1 VKIEKELEVITIKEI
16 NLLSRPS
23 NGQKFLEILKSNFSK
38 SRFIVSWS
46 KIIIIIIAI
55 LAAFFNQSMLLAV
68 LFYALI
74 WFFFKRSKEFLG
86 NKS

>member
-1 VKIEKELEVITIKEI
+1 VKIEKELKVITIKEI
-16 NLLSRPS
+16 NLLSQPS
-23 NGQKFLEILKSNFSK
+23 NGQKFLEVLKSNFSK

-46 KIIIIIIAI
+46 KIIIMIIAI
-55 LAAFFNQSMLLAV
+55 LAALFNQSMLLAV